1 MGQEIVS
8 KVVLTIVG
16 FVVTGILGYLIA
28 LIKEQKKKEQE
39 KKKKEEEERNALKC
53 LLRSAITKIYYK
65 YTDLGYIPR
74 FEKENVSYL
83 YTQYKAMNGNSYVDE
98 AYPEIMKL
106 PITKEK

>member
-16 FVVTGILGYLIA
+16 FVVTGFLGYFVA
-28 LIKEQKKKEQE
+28 YFKSQQEQKK
-39 KKKKEEEERNALKC
+39 ALKC

-74 FEKENVSYL
+74 FEKENASYL
-83 YTQYKAMNGNSYVDE
+83 YTQYKAMKGNSYIDE
-98 AYPEIMKL
+98 IYPEIIKL